1 MNGFSAQRVRAPI
14 TILALVLVS
23 ILSGSK
29 LADAAGNGHP
39 VPKTLWKTYPLDPS
53 GGKAEIRKSAPLD
66 DNASP
71 PRTDD
76 NASPPRTDDTAPP
89 APIGQG
95 STAHFEPE
103 QSPRGDRLRL
113 IAAALV
119 AGGLLCGLI
128 LMRRPAIRVVRNVG
142 GALPINTIVFS
153 ATLIFVSV
161 IVGTAVVLLIG
172 PVLGP

>member
-1 MNGFSAQRVRAPI
+1 MNWSSARRVQVPI
-14 TILALVLVS
+14 TILALILVS

-71 PRTDD
+71 PK
-76 NASPPRTDDTAPP
+76 TDDTAPP

-103 QSPRGDRLRL
+103 QSPRGEGLRL
-113 IAAALV
+113 IVAALV

-128 LMRRPAIRVVRNVG
+128 LIRRPAIRVVRSVG
-142 GALPINTIVFS
+142 GALPINTIVLS
-153 ATLIFVSV
+153 ASLVFVSV
-161 IVGTAVVLLIG
+161 IVGIAVVLLIG
-172 PVLGP
+172 PMLGP